1 MYDFSHLVPLII
13 MEYDKENIAQKKLYK
28 IEMPVTDMIHTIVY
42 LYVVIFRKA
51 WRCSE
56 LTEICCLII

>member
-1 MYDFSHLVPLII
+1 

-51 WRCSE
+51 
-56 LTEICCLII
+56 